1 MLCITKLAH
10 TPWTDAHSVINS
22 DKEINMVSNCSDKYE
37 EYPVKT
43 NWRVIILRSAVTDEN
58 ARKCAFAR
66 FFIKCLLWHETY
78 AKWIWDDLEQFQNLR
93 AHWRADIRACA
104 RFFKLILI
112 GRILTLIMINM
123 NEERL
128 SVMKICSW
136 VDFHKMAP
144 RWRHGDLESLKS
156 HAVLISIISTSF
168 MIIALFILEISCEQ
182 IRGRIIIEKSWR
194 NQKVIRRLRYVSPN
208 NAFHISSI
216 NKLFWILIMKVLPI
230 IKKRLCLWIRWWRY

>member
-1 MLCITKLAH
+1 MRHEIISPTH
-10 TPWTDAHSVINS
+10 TLSKYEKNNVYRHPKELYWTFYRHVFANICYVLQNSRIRLEQTLIPLLIVIQ
-22 DKEINMVSNCSDKYE
+22 EINMVSNCSDKYE

-43 NWRVIILRSAVTDEN
+43 TWQVIILRSAVTDEN

-78 AKWIWDDLEQFQNLR
+78 AKWIWDDLEQFKNLR

-156 HAVLISIISTSF
+156 HAVLS
-168 MIIALFILEISCEQ
+168 
-182 IRGRIIIEKSWR
+182 
-194 NQKVIRRLRYVSPN
+194 
-208 NAFHISSI
+208 
-216 NKLFWILIMKVLPI
+216 
-230 IKKRLCLWIRWWRY
+230 